1 MKENIKEH
9 NLNWPEILDHPRG
22 ILTVKGSGF
31 GGKNALLNLIN
42 YEPDIDEIY
51 LFVKDP
57 YKAKHRFLNNKIES
71 ANNWKVFSKYS
82 NKMNDICKNIEEYN
96 PNKKR
101 KTLIVFDDMI
111 ADMHNNKKIIIK

>member
-1 MKENIKEH
+1 MKENINEH
-9 NLNWPEILDHPRG
+9 DLNWPEILDHPRG

>member
-22 ILTVKGSGF
+22 ILTAKGSGF
-31 GGKNALLNLIN
+31 GGINALLNLIN
-42 YEPDIDEIY
+42 YEPDIDKIHLY
-51 LFVKDP
+51 VKDP
-57 YKAKHRFLNNKIES
+57 YEAKHRFLNNKIES
-71 ANNWKVFSKYS
+71 ANNWKAFSEYS

>member
-9 NLNWPEILDHPRG
+9 DLNWPEILDHPRG

-31 GGKNALLNLIN
+31 GEKNALLNLIN
-42 YEPDIDEIY
+42 YEPDIDKIY
-51 LFVKDP
+51 LYVKDP
-57 YKAKHRFLNNKIES
+57 YKAKNRFLNNKIES
-71 ANNWKVFSKYS
+71 ANNWKAFSEYS